1 VYLEGGH
8 PGGQLT
14 TIAGT
19 LNSNPNQTYTVQC
32 FVAAPDPTGHGEGQI
47 PVDTRT
53 VTTDSGGD
61 GSFTCVSPVP
71 QAGQLVTA
79 TATNT
84 SGTASGT
91 SIGDTSEFSQNVG
104 VVPVA

>member
-1 VYLEGGH
+1 MVRI
-8 PGGQLT
+8 T
-14 TIAGT
+14 TIGRGVESQYGSAD
-19 LNSNPNQTYTVQC
+19 V
-32 FVAAPDPTGHGEGQI
+32 E
-47 PVDTRT
+47 
-53 VTTDSGGD
+53 TDSGGD

-71 QAGQLVTA
+71 QAGQAVTV

-84 SGTASGT
+84 EGTASGT